1 MKASD
6 ILLDGFLPKEGGNSR
21 TVKQSLYY
29 YLRYWKL
36 FIVSI
41 LACFLIAYI
50 FIYYSVPIYSV
61 GSTIMLKDD
70 SKGSQFFENPVVRE
84 LEEFKSSQITE
95 NEVDVL
101 ESTELISEVLEGLNY
116 YNLYYKENS
125 FGKLEALSDSKLPFE
140 FEVLE
145 VEPNR
150 LTPVEAMKINS
161 IEGEIIHVNLDGV
174 DKKIKFGES
183 IKSDFGVFSFQ
194 KNDLTKSF
202 NEFPIIVN
210 FYNKQELAWIFG
222 AGLKVDTKDKNS
234 SILYI
239 SMNTEFPERGV
250 TIVNG
255 LVDTYNKNALDEKKE
270 VVLSTLTFLDGQLSQ
285 LSTELASIQANV
297 ERFKNRR
304 NVVDIENDS
313 KLYQENAVEASKQ
326 IVDYQNQLEILKNVQ
341 NDLRSNEEQNITLG
355 PLSNN
360 DPALLTMIE
369 DFNRELA
376 NLRRLRTSLK
386 PENPVYINS
395 LSSLRNSREKVLS
408 HIQNRILAL
417 EITIKNV
424 ETTNSSFS
432 VKSNS
437 GPMLQREYEEL
448 TRDLEIKKEHYLYLI
463 KKREETSLYLAS
475 VPSSHSKS
483 INKASFSNVP
493 VSPKPALIYSLTLFV
508 SLIIPFG
515 FLFIK
520 RSFDEKLED
529 KELISQMLPITMLG
543 ELSEIPNK
551 EKGLIINESVKT
563 PIAEQLRY
571 VRTSYCMQIK
581 NESTQVIL
589 ITSTVSGEGKTFF
602 ALNFAKSLAM
612 IGKKTA
618 VLSYDLRKPQA
629 EKSLVDLNA
638 TSLTE
643 FLSDK
648 SISVDQLLSSGISI
662 HGITFF
668 QSGQVPKNPAELMIN
683 ERNKELIYHLR
694 QHFDYIIIDSSPVG
708 QVADALSLVPLVDST
723 IYIMRYNFTSKK
735 DIEFFQQLN
744 QEEKLVDPMV
754 VLNGSKVGQGY
765 AYGYYQYN

>member
-6 ILLDGFLPKEGGNSR
+6 ILLDGFLPKESGNSR
-21 TVKQSLYY
+21 VVKQSLNY
-29 YLRYWKL
+29 YLRFWKL
-36 FIVSI
+36 FVISIIVF
-41 LACFLIAYI
+41 FLIAYA
-50 FIYYSVPIYSV
+50 FIYYSVPVYSV
-61 GSTIMLKDD
+61 SSTIMLKDD
-70 SKGSQFFENPVVRE
+70 AKGSQFFENPVVKE

-101 ESTELISEVLEGLNY
+101 ESSELIYEVLEGLDY
-116 YNLYYKENS
+116 YNLYYKKNS
-125 FGKLEALSDSKLPFE
+125 FGKLEALSDSKLPFN
-140 FEVLE
+140 FKVSEV
-145 VEPNR
+145 VPNR
-150 LTPVEAMKINS
+150 LTPVEEMKINS
-161 IEGEIIHVNLDGV
+161 IEGEIIQVNVDGV
-174 DKKIKFGES
+174 DKTLKFGET
-183 IKSDFGVFSFQ
+183 IKNEFGIFTFQ
-194 KNDLTKSF
+194 RNDLTNSF
-202 NEFPIIVN
+202 DEFPIIIN
-210 FYNKQELAWIFG
+210 FFNKQELAWIFG
-222 AGLKVDTKDKNS
+222 ASLKVETKDKNS

-239 SMNTEFPERGV
+239 MMETEFPERGI

-285 LSTELASIQANV
+285 LSTELALIQSNV

-341 NDLRSNEEQNITLG
+341 NDLRSNEEKNITLG

-360 DPALLTMIE
+360 DPALLSMIE
-369 DFNRELA
+369 DFNKELA
-376 NLRRLRTSLK
+376 NLRRLRSSLT

-395 LSSLRNSREKVLS
+395 LNSLRNSREKVLS
-408 HIQNRILAL
+408 HIQNRIFAL
-417 EITIKNV
+417 EITLKNV
-424 ETTNSSFS
+424 ETTSSNFS

-437 GPMLQREYEEL
+437 GPLVQREYEEL

-483 INKASFSNVP
+483 INKASLYHIP
-493 VSPKPALIYSLTLFV
+493 VSPKPALIYSVTLFV

-520 RSFDEKLED
+520 RSYDEKLED

-543 ELSEIPNK
+543 ELSEIPNM

-563 PIAEQLRY
+563 PIAEQLRF
-571 VRTSYCMQIK
+571 VRSSYCMQLK
-581 NESTQVIL
+581 NNLTQVIL

-618 VLSYDLRKPQA
+618 VLCYDLRKPQA
-629 EKSLVDLNA
+629 EKSLVDGSV
-638 TSLTE
+638 TSLSE
-643 FLSDK
+643 FLIDK
-648 SISVDQLLSSGISI
+648 SISIDQLLSSGISM

-668 QSGQVPKNPAELMIN
+668 QSGQVPKNPAELMVN
-683 ERNKELIYHLR
+683 ERNKELIYNLR

-744 QEEKLVDPMV
+744 QEAKLVDPMV
-754 VLNGSKVGQGY
+754 VLNGSKVGQSY